1 MQKHNQKS
9 KANEPRNSSPVDTDV
24 RVAVI
29 NTLLSVQQGQSLSHL
44 LDPLLNALKG
54 EDKGFA
60 HALLLTT
67 LRHWHAT
74 GRLLDSL
81 ADNPVE
87 EVAVRTTLQ
96 VGITQL
102 LYLQVA
108 DHAAIHETVEAVKK
122 IDLARASGLIN
133 AILRKVAK
141 NPNKF
146 RKKCNK
152 NHSLPNW
159 LAQQLKTD
167 WREQYDALTKGLR
180 EPAPMFL
187 RVNTLDGDSNS
198 YLKLLSAAAMNAP
211 TAEEPVAKIMTL
223 TTALD
228 LAKIKTTGITAASGA
243 CDTIA
248 QEVIC
253 LTDSMAVRQLPDFA
267 EGMVS
272 VQDAH
277 AQLAA
282 PIIHH
287 VSQQLAATIAACESP
302 RPLRLLDAC
311 AAPGG
316 KLAHWLELIDIDL
329 SNSNDDHQDSDQSN
343 GDKTGQNEA
352 MFHVK
357 QGVALTAIDNDPK
370 RITRIFEN
378 LERLQLP
385 RTMSK
390 HELDLEIVCADATT
404 WAAKDAAE
412 ADGAGFDGRGFDA
425 ILLDAPCTATGV
437 IRRHP
442 DITLLR
448 GEEDVEQT
456 VDLQAQI
463 LENLWRQLN
472 VGGYLLYITCSI
484 LKAENVEQ
492 MQTFLKHHSDAVA
505 IPFSDAGCNW
515 GIEQAV
521 GRQCLPI
528 YATTVMPEAV
538 DANAMDEGHYESSG
552 QKSCENRY
560 KNSYEESNEQAD
572 IISGDGFYYALL
584 QKVEA

>member
-9 KANEPRNSSPVDTDV
+9 KANDQRNSPPIHTDV

-29 NTLLSVQQGQSLSHL
+29 NTLLAIQQGQSLSHL
-44 LDPLLNALKG
+44 LDPLLNSLKG

-67 LRHWHAT
+67 LRHWYAT

-87 EVAVRTTLQ
+87 EVAVRTTIQ
-96 VGITQL
+96 VGMTQL
-102 LYLQVA
+102 LYLNVA

-159 LAQQLKTD
+159 LAQQLKSD
-167 WREQYDALTKGLR
+167 WREHYEALTKGLR
-180 EPAPMFL
+180 TPAPMFL
-187 RVNTLDGDSNS
+187 RVNTLESDAQT
-198 YLKLLSAAAMNAP
+198 YLELL
-211 TAEEPVAKIMTL
+211 TATDAEADLSDETVAKLMTL
-223 TTALD
+223 TTTID
-228 LAKIKTTGITAASGA
+228 LAINSKSQDGKASQ
-243 CDTIA
+243 TIE
-248 QEVIC
+248 QDVIC
-253 LTDSMAVRQLPDFA
+253 LTDSMAVSQLPDFA
-267 EGMVS
+267 EGAAS

-287 VSQQLAATIAACESP
+287 VSQQLAATIAASETP

-316 KLAHWLELIDIDL
+316 KLAHWLELIDTDL
-329 SNSNDDHQDSDQSN
+329 SNSNDSEQNED
-343 GDKTGQNEA
+343 DKSSQNEA
-352 MFHVK
+352 TFHVK
-357 QGVALTAIDNDPK
+357 QGVTLTAIDNDPK

-404 WAAKDAAE
+404 WSAEDKADSDAASF
-412 ADGAGFDGRGFDA
+412 DLAGFD
-425 ILLDAPCTATGV
+425 IVLLDAPCTATGV

-448 GEEDVEQT
+448 TEEDVEQT
-456 VDLQAQI
+456 VELQAQI

-472 VGGYLLYITCSI
+472 PGGYLLYITCSI

-492 MQTFLKHHSDAVA
+492 MQTFLKHHGDAVA
-505 IPFSDAGCNW
+505 VPFTDAGSNW

-521 GRQCLPI
+521 GRQCLPV
-528 YATTVMPEAV
+528 YPNAVTPAAV
-538 DANAMDEGHYESSG
+538 DTDTIEAGNSESSD
-552 QKSCENRY
+552 
-560 KNSYEESNEQAD
+560 EESNDQAD

-584 QKVEA
+584 HKVK